1 MEFMEEKNRFIAM
14 NDAQEVMGEITYS
27 PAGEHLWIIDHT
39 QVNDQFRGQ
48 KVGNQLVEHLAG
60 EARNRKKKILPLC
73 PFAKKITENDF
84 ENYQDILH

>member
-1 MEFMEEKNRFIAM
+1 MKFIQGKNRFIAV
-14 NDAQEVMGEITYS
+14 NEAQKTMGEITFS

-48 KVGNQLVEHLAG
+48 KVGNQLVEHLAS

-73 PFAKKITENDF
+73 PFAKKVIENDL
-84 ENYQDILH
+84 ENYQDILF

>member
-1 MEFMEEKNRFIAM
+1 
-14 NDAQEVMGEITYS
+14 
-27 PAGEHLWIIDHT
+27 
-39 QVNDQFRGQ
+39 Q
-48 KVGNQLVEHLAG
+48 KVGNQLVEHLAS